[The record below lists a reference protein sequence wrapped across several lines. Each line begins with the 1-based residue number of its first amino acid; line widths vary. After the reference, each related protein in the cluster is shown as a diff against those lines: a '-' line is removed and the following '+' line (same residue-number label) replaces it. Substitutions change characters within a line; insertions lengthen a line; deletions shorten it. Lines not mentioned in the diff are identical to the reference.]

1 MLTVKL
7 ICVGKLKEKFYIDAA
22 AEYQKR
28 LKGSCRLEVIE
39 LPEQKLP
46 ESPAPAE
53 IEQALAREA
62 ALIEEKL
69 PKGGAVIALCIE
81 GTELSSEALSK
92 KLAQLASA
100 GASQLTFLIGGS
112 FGLDETLKREADW
125 RLSMSPMTFPHHMA
139 RVMLLEQ
146 VYRAY
151 QIAVGTR
158 YHK

>member
-1 MLTVKL
+1 MQKVTVL
-7 ICVGKLKEKFYIDAA
+7 CVGKLKEAFYAA
-22 AEYQKR
+22 AVAEYQKR
-28 LKGSCRLEVIE
+28 LQRHCKLEIVE

-92 KLAQLASA
+92 KLTQLA
-100 GASQLTFLIGGS
+100 FLIGGS
-112 FGLDETLKREADW
+112 FGLHPRVKQRADL
-125 RLSMSPMTFPHHMA
+125 RLSMSPMTFPHHLA

-146 VYRAY
+146 IYRAY
-151 QIAVGTR
+151 QIDAGTR